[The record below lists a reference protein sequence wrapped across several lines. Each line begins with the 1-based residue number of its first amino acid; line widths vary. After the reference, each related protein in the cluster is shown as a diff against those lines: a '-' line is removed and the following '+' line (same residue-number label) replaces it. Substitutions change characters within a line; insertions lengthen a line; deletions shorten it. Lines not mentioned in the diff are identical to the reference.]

1 MPENGRRERDL
12 ILAPNEYAFILDETK
27 GNIVNYVG
35 PHKTSLANTDQPVI
49 FNSRNKRFERCML
62 EQAIQLFAIAP
73 EGWYTVLKNPARDGK
88 PPTPGTANSLPGLDI
103 GRKVNIPGP
112 VAFAPWPGQMV
123 RVMQGHHLR
132 SNQYLIVRVYDE
144 EAARENW
151 GKAVIKPQTGT
162 TGDSIESEGGET
174 KADVEVKPDVEV
186 PDLTMG
192 KLLVIKGTD
201 VSFYIPPSG
210 IEVVPDRKG
219 RLGEILVK
227 AGVISK
233 EQLKEGL
240 LLQKENNKLLGRI
253 LIEQGWATEQEV
265 YRGVTEI
272 LHYVRDAV
280 TLERLE
286 YCILLDEDGN
296 KRFITGPAVVFPNP
310 TETFITKDSSRK
322 FRAIE
327 LNEISGLY
335 IKVIASYNEGKQEFK
350 VGEELFITGKEQMI
364 YFPRPEHAIIRYGER
379 EVHYAVAI
387 PAGEARY
394 VLNRVTG
401 QITLERGP
409 CMFLADPR
417 KEVIVRRVL
426 DPRLVA
432 VWFPGNQE
440 ALEYNRRLM
449 ALTRK
454 EQGEQFVRERE
465 LQQAFALEELEEVE
479 EIGEFEAV
487 EEFVGE
493 EFTRRQQFTPP
504 RTITLDTK
512 YEGAVAINVW
522 TGYASLVVGKTGE
535 RKVIVGPKTYL
546 LEYDEIL
553 ETVELST
560 GTPKT
565 DAKLVKTVYLRV
577 LHNKVSDIVEAETQD
592 LCPVRL
598 HVSYRVNFEGEPEQ
612 WFNVE
617 NYVKFLTDHMRSLL
631 RNAVKHHGIEEFY
644 ANAIQIIRDTI
655 LGTPDEKNQ
664 RPGRM
669 FNENGMRIYD
679 VEVLDVRIDDGT
691 IAQLLVAAQH
701 SAVQQ
706 TLQIAAEQRR
716 LEFTQQKE
724 TISQGISKAEAAT
737 QQLTLDLEI
746 EEVKK
751 RLDLNLAKIESE
763 VEGQKKELEAKL
775 AQQAS
780 LDKVHAAELGRQ
792 KAKTDLALA
801 ITQQELTQHIEELK
815 ADVEAVVNKAN
826 AVSPQLVAALQAFSD
841 RSLAERMARSMAP
854 LAILGGKSVADVFG
868 QLLKGTVLEE
878 VLIPQPEQK
887 PASKSK
893 GAKKS

>member
-35 PHKTSLANTDQPVI
+35 PHKTSLANTDQPVV
-49 FNSRNKRFERCML
+49 FNDQSKRFVRCML
-62 EQAIQLFAIAP
+62 EQAIQVFAIAP
-73 EGWYTVLKNPARDGK
+73 EGWYVVLKNPAKDGK
-88 PPTPGTANSLPGLDI
+88 PPTTGTANSLPPLDI
-103 GRKVNIPGP
+103 GHKVNIPGP

-123 RVMQGHHLR
+123 RVIQGHHLHL
-132 SNQYLIVRVYDE
+132 NQYLIVRVYDE

-162 TGDSIESEGGET
+162 AGDTVESEGGGGET

-186 PDLTMG
+186 PELTMG

-201 VSFYIPPSG
+201 VSFYIPPTG
-210 IEVVPDRKG
+210 IEVVPD
-219 RLGEILVK
+219 
-227 AGVISK
+227 
-233 EQLKEGL
+233 
-240 LLQKENNKLLGRI
+240 
-253 LIEQGWATEQEV
+253 ATGN
-265 YRGVTEI
+265 YIRS
-272 LHYVRDAV
+272 AV

-296 KRFITGPAVVFPNP
+296 KRFITGPAVVFPKP
-310 TETFITKDSSRK
+310 TEAFVIKDGSRK

-335 IKVIASYNEGKQEFK
+335 IKVIAPYKEGKQELR
-350 VGEELFITGKEQMI
+350 VGEELFVTGKEQMI

-394 VLNRVTG
+394 VLNRITG
-401 QITLERGP
+401 QITLKKGP
-409 CMFLADPR
+409 CMFLPDPR

-426 DPRLVA
+426 DPKLVA
-432 VWFPGNQE
+432 IWFPGNQE

-449 ALTRK
+449 ALSRP

-465 LQQAFALEELEEVE
+465 LQQVYALEELEEAE

-493 EFTRRQQFTPP
+493 EFTRKQQFTQP

-522 TGYASLVVGKTGE
+522 TGYASLVVSKTGE
-535 RKVIVGPKTYL
+535 RKVIVGPTTYL
-546 LEYDEIL
+546 LEYDETL
-553 ETVELST
+553 ETIELST

-565 DAKLVKTVYLRV
+565 DAQLIKTVYLRV
-577 LHNKVSDIVEAETQD
+577 LHNKVSDIVEAETHD

-598 HVSYRVNFEGEPEQ
+598 HVSYRVNFEGESEQ

-617 NYVKFLTDHMRSLL
+617 NYVKFLTDHTRSLL

-655 LGTPDEKNQ
+655 LGIPDDKNQ
-664 RPGRM
+664 RPGQV
-669 FNENGMRIYD
+669 FSENGMRIYD
-679 VEVLDVRIDDGT
+679 VEVLNVSIDDGT

-706 TLQIAAEQRR
+706 TLQLAAEQRK

-724 TISQGISKAEAAT
+724 TISQGISTAQATT

-746 EEVKK
+746 QDVKK
-751 RLDLNLAKIESE
+751 RLELNLAKIESE
-763 VEGQKKELEAKL
+763 VAGQKKGLEAKL
-775 AQQAS
+775 AQQTS
-780 LDKVHAAELGRQ
+780 LDKVNAAELGRQ
-792 KAKTDLALA
+792 KAKIDLALA

-841 RSLAERMARSMAP
+841 RALAERMARSMAP

-868 QLLKGTVLEE
+868 QLLKGTVLED
-878 VLIPQPEQK
+878 VLAPPQPEEK
-887 PASKSK
+887 PESKSK
-893 GAKKS
+893 RTKKS